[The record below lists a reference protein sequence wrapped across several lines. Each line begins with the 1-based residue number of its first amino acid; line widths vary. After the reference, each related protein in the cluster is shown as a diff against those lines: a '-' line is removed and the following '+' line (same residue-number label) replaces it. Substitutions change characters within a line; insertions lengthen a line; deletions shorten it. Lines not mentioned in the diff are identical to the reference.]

1 MTSNETTDPTA
12 TPNTVL
18 THELENATLPDAKK
32 QKQEVPEVAQPK
44 KIFQGTAINPTYE
57 YGKQANQ
64 QPLARSVR
72 QDSPVAS
79 GSAAEHQPRSAIR
92 SSFTDRGHKATILF
106 NPLPDTPET
115 LSDQEEN
122 SRGIHKT

>member
-44 KIFQGTAINPTYE
+44 KIFQGSSKPCARYE
-57 YGKQANQ
+57 TFPVRYQPNIRIWQAGK
-64 QPLARSVR
+64 
-72 QDSPVAS
+72 
-79 GSAAEHQPRSAIR
+79 SAAAC
-92 SSFTDRGHKATILF
+92 
-106 NPLPDTPET
+106 
-115 LSDQEEN
+115 
-122 SRGIHKT
+122 

>member
-1 MTSNETTDPTA
+1 M
-12 TPNTVL
+12 
-18 THELENATLPDAKK
+18 KR
-32 QKQEVPEVAQPK
+32 
-44 KIFQGTAINPTYE
+44 FQSAINPTYE